1 MWYEILPGMAIM
13 GVCLSVPGMA
23 TIFMHRLC
31 NGGKEKRI
39 ARYPYEWTLLERDR
53 RLSGV
58 NKHYVSKGLENFTCH
73 HSEKQTLNMFIS
85 PCRQGI
91 VD

>member
-13 GVCLSVPGMA
+13 GVCLSVPGFA
-23 TIFMHRLC
+23 TVLMHRVC
-31 NGGKEKRI
+31 HGGKEKRI

-58 NKHYVSKGLENFTCH
+58 NKHYMPK
-73 HSEKQTLNMFIS
+73 
-85 PCRQGI
+85 
-91 VD
+91 

>member
-13 GVCLSVPGMA
+13 GICLTIPGLS
-23 TIFMHRLC
+23 TVYMHRWC

-39 ARYPYEWTLLERDR
+39 ARQPYQWTLMERDR

-58 NKHYVSKGLENFTCH
+58 NKYYVSKGLEN
-73 HSEKQTLNMFIS
+73 I
-85 PCRQGI
+85 
-91 VD
+91 D

>member
-13 GVCLSVPGMA
+13 GVCLSVPGI
-23 TIFMHRLC
+23 TTVFMHRVC
-31 NGGKEKRI
+31 HGGKEKRI

-58 NKHYVSKGLENFTCH
+58 NKHYVPKAGF
-73 HSEKQTLNMFIS
+73 
-85 PCRQGI
+85 GGAG
-91 VD
+91 

>member
-13 GVCLSVPGMA
+13 GICLAIPGLS
-23 TIFMHRLC
+23 TVYMHRWC

-39 ARYPYEWTLLERDR
+39 ARYPYQWTLMERDR

-58 NKHYVSKGLENFTCH
+58 NKYYVSKAGAG
-73 HSEKQTLNMFIS
+73 
-85 PCRQGI
+85 GI
-91 VD
+91 G